1 MAIKAEAKPDPAS
14 KAEAS
19 QPTTVATQ
27 REKPTPDAHIHYAAP
42 LSASD
47 WLGALKQAVGNKT
60 AQGGGGES
68 FPKALAGQLNA
79 TDKQLYFIGCVG
91 KSALGPGVQA
101 SAQTVPPKKAGA
113 LLYALEQL
121 WKKTKFHD
129 AHSKKYKNIQYLV
142 KKWGRGDFS
151 LWWCFSSVVVFCEA
165 AKTRKHP
172 VIPALTGVVCLFAVV
187 LAGDAF

>member
-47 WLGALKQAVGNKT
+47 WLGALKQAVGSKT

-68 FPKALAGQLNA
+68 FPKSTRGAAERSRQAIVLHRLRRNV
-79 TDKQLYFIGCVG
+79 CVG
-91 KSALGPGVQA
+91 
-101 SAQTVPPKKAGA
+101 
-113 LLYALEQL
+113 
-121 WKKTKFHD
+121 
-129 AHSKKYKNIQYLV
+129 
-142 KKWGRGDFS
+142 
-151 LWWCFSSVVVFCEA
+151 
-165 AKTRKHP
+165 
-172 VIPALTGVVCLFAVV
+172 TGVRQGSPSREGGRVV
-187 LAGDAF
+187 IRS